1 MWTCPDAA
9 ALFSGKQDAAA
20 LKTRG
25 DFVIRAAVGE
35 RPAVTVGNGGKGGDH
50 PYLPRVK
57 IPNYVGAV
65 PSGKSSGAAWDFA
78 KADPDDAGWVDYVL
92 GLERLGATVRS
103 PAKAWVSQVNNGQ

>member
-1 MWTCPDAA
+1 
-9 ALFSGKQDAAA
+9 
-20 LKTRG
+20 
-25 DFVIRAAVGE
+25 
-35 RPAVTVGNGGKGGDH
+35 
-50 PYLPRVK
+50 VK